1 MIEHRGISQILH
13 LIIGVSILIIPISLY
28 IGLRPICILASLG
41 LGLFLL
47 DYSLLPFQHL
57 YQTFTQWLPFLFE
70 LNLLN
75 GVFILT
81 QFLHFSKFW
90 SITFLGICLLRNVI
104 LIYAKLLPSDHHCRV
119 YIEHKL
125 LILSTFLIQESRNA
139 YQRLVKCFNHQDDRE
154 FEKLQLEQ
162 IHSDEHT
169 QLEHDETIQRF
180 QQIAQEFA
188 SPIIANVDCSTN
200 STPPVRRHHQRILQ
214 QSDLE
219 PLPRTPITP
228 AHTNS
233 SKGKILHSTMNG
245 SYTGPVTRNRTK
257 VGPSSITNSP
267 TKGKASTEF
276 TFLISK
282 REEDSHIQR
291 S

>member
-1 MIEHRGISQILH
+1 MLECRGISQILH

-47 DYSLLPFQHL
+47 DYSLLPFRHL

-75 GVFILT
+75 GTFVLT
-81 QFLHFSKFW
+81 QLLHLSKFW
-90 SITFLGICLLRNVI
+90 SIIFLGICLLRNAL
-104 LIYAKLLPSDHHCRV
+104 LIYANLLPIDHHCRV
-119 YIEHKL
+119 YIETRIRL
-125 LILSTFLIQESRNA
+125 LSKFFFQESRHA
-139 YQRLVKCFNHQDDRE
+139 YQRLTKCFNQQDDRD
-154 FEKLQLEQ
+154 FEKFQLEQ
-162 IHSDEHT
+162 INSDERAHP
-169 QLEHDETIQRF
+169 EHDETIQRF
-180 QQIAQEFA
+180 QKIAEGFA
-188 SPIIANVDCSTN
+188 SPIVASVDCSTN
-200 STPPVRRHHQRILQ
+200 STPPIRRHHQRILQ
-214 QSDLE
+214 QSELE

-245 SYTGPVTRNRTK
+245 SYTGPVTRNRKKTGPNSINSSPSK
-257 VGPSSITNSP
+257 GPSS
-267 TKGKASTEF
+267 GEF
-276 TFLISK
+276 TFLVGK
-282 REEDSHIQR
+282 RDDDSHIQR